1 MDHEMFEQRQI
12 PGGVSLC
19 PIVLVQI
26 QDKLAWDTKLVPTP
40 EAENKSMESIISR
53 NKGRYE

>member
-40 EAENKSMESIISR
+40 EAENKIMESIISR
-53 NKGRYE
+53 NKG